1 MNFREQRSLK
11 EKTTMALL
19 QSAIATIDCYAG
31 HRLDKAKIEEIEYVL
46 NSNYQAMVAESPVE
60 ANSLGKIKLQ
70 QIRDQLYLDL
80 NNLQKQ
86 ALGISL

>member
-1 MNFREQRSLK
+1 MNFREQRNIK
-11 EKTTMALL
+11 EKNTMAVL

-31 HRLDKAKIEEIEYVL
+31 HRLDQTKIEEIEHVL
-46 NSNYQAMVAESPVE
+46 SSNFRDIAEQTPVE
-60 ANSLGKIKLQ
+60 INLLGKIKLQ

-80 NNLQKQ
+80 NNIQKQ